1 MDICVVCQDKTSGFQ
16 PFWPGVKRCSNCGHC
31 MPDVDARSLNLKVVY
46 GDGFFF
52 GDEYVD
58 YLRDRSVFEKQFRDR
73 LQDVKKYQL
82 GGDLVEIGCAY
93 GFFLA
98 VAQESYRA
106 RGFDIA
112 EGPVAY
118 ARECLGV
125 DARCED
131 FLDAS
136 VEPESVDAVVM
147 WDTIEH
153 LPRPDLTI
161 DKIVRVL
168 RPNGFLFLT
177 TGDIGGVLARARRE
191 RWRLIRPPSHLHY
204 FSRKTIARLLENGGL
219 QPVEIKY
226 VGVRRSLRQTVYSL
240 LVLRKQ
246 HPPSWLYRLI
256 ADSPAGD
263 LSFVLNTYDIMLV
276 VGQKSQ
282 AI

>member
-1 MDICVVCQDKTSGFQ
+1 
-16 PFWPGVKRCSNCGHC
+16 

-46 GDGFFF
+46 GDGFFS

-58 YLRDRSVFEKQFRDR
+58 YLRDRWVFEKQFRER
-73 LQDVKKYQL
+73 LQYMKKYQS

-98 VAQESYRA
+98 IAQESYRV

-112 EGPVAY
+112 ERPVAY

-136 VEPESVDAVVM
+136 LEPESVDTVVM

-153 LPRPDLTI
+153 LPRPDLII
-161 DKIVRVL
+161 DEIVRVL

-177 TGDIGGVLARARRE
+177 TGDIGSVLARARRE

-219 QPVEIKY
+219 RPVEVEY
-226 VGVRRSLRQTVYSL
+226 VGVRRSLRQIVYSL

-246 HPPSWLYRLI
+246 RPSRLYYRLI
-256 ADSPAGD
+256 ADSPVGD

-276 VGQKSQ
+276 VAQKSQ

>member
-1 MDICVVCQDKTSGFQ
+1 
-16 PFWPGVKRCSNCGHC
+16 

-191 RWRLIRPPSHLHY
+191 RWRLICPPSHLHY

-256 ADSPAGD
+256 ADSPVGD